1 LAKAVFFYSFFGACM
16 GQMKILYIFM
26 VLLIVF
32 IIYNYIQISRF
43 NINKPIFY
51 SHKLH
56 EDLRITQIT
65 DYHSNSL
72 IDKDKLMKKIQEFNP
87 DMIVLTGDIL
97 DKYTSDIDS
106 ALDLVRRLCSINS
119 NVFFVIGNHELQNT
133 QGQKF
138 ISEMI
143 QMGVKFLD
151 NENTL
156 LEVNHNKINIIGLS
170 FFADAKDYEKVK
182 ESVDWN
188 NYTLVLSHSPNK
200 LVSLV
205 SGEED
210 LVLSGHIHGGQV
222 RLPLIGA
229 IIGPGQGLFPK
240 YDKGVFKLGNTFLY
254 IDSGLG
260 NSFLPIRLF
269 NRVQMSNITVK
280 PKLHN

>member
-1 LAKAVFFYSFFGACM
+1 M

-56 EDLRITQIT
+56 EVLRITQIT

-143 QMGVKFLD
+143 QMEVKFLD

>member
-1 LAKAVFFYSFFGACM
+1 M
-16 GQMKILYIFM
+16 DQMKILYIFM